1 MHDESGEV
9 VTKKSRKSIES
20 STQSK
25 GTKTREAILQK
36 SASLASAEGLG
47 AITIGR
53 LAEELGMTKSG
64 LFAHFGS
71 KKKLQLETIATAR
84 HLFHEQVMD
93 PAEEKEGIAR
103 VWALCDLWLQH
114 MQKRAFPGGCFFT
127 STFFAHEGRS
137 DALRDEIA
145 AVLKDWVKS
154 LKSAVREAQSRE
166 EIEGNVEAGKV
177 AFELS
182 AMVIGGYW
190 TAQLL
195 TDENAWD
202 KSRVLIL
209 ERLRE
214 HATDQISGSAFEDPA
229 SWRKYLHKLA
239 D

>member
-1 MHDESGEV
+1 MGKAPKSTEV
-9 VTKKSRKSIES
+9 

-25 GTKTREAILQK
+25 GAETREAILQK
-36 SASLASAEGLG
+36 AARLASAEGLG

-53 LAEELGMTKSG
+53 LAGELGMTKSG

-84 HLFHEQVMD
+84 QLFYEQVMD
-93 PAEEKEGIAR
+93 PAEEKEGLAR
-103 VWALCDLWLQH
+103 VWALCDLWLRH

-137 DALRDEIA
+137 NLLRDEIT
-145 AVLKDWVKS
+145 AVLRDWVKS
-154 LKSAVREAQSRE
+154 LKGAIREAQSRE
-166 EIEGNVEAGKV
+166 EIEGNIEAGKV

-182 AMVIGGYW
+182 ALVIGGYW

-195 TDENAWD
+195 TDDGAWD
-202 KSRVLIL
+202 KSRALIL

-214 HATDQISGSAFEDPA
+214 HATDQIPGSAFEDA
-229 SWRKYLHKLA
+229 SSLRKYLHKLG